1 MAEPTRRDV
10 DQVLEESMQ
19 LFDRARV
26 SVVAPVAP
34 QRPTRILLALD
45 GSLQD
50 RLSFAIARQFRARFS
65 CSVAVVDARE
75 DTTSDELITAA
86 AGELGATAVPKLP
99 GHSFDQILA
108 AVDQCHCDLLIA
120 PSPYGRDLESVGP
133 NSVGTVID
141 VLLARVPVPLL
152 VVRKPYEPRGELFSQ
167 VRMFLTAEN
176 EAAPEAA
183 AWATGLIAAKGL
195 FELVLLIE
203 REMRENIKAL
213 LESIAPEADVSA
225 DSLSHA
231 LAKTHVRL
239 HRSLQKAATEVGFQ
253 YRLRLQIES
262 TDAADAIA
270 DPPPGRLIVLALE
283 RRDHASQGTVQSRI
297 RQSPHPVLIVCK
309 D

>member
-1 MAEPTRRDV
+1 MAERTQRNV

-26 SVVAPVAP
+26 SVVAPITP
-34 QRPTRILLALD
+34 RRPARILLALD

-50 RLSFAIARQFRARFS
+50 RLSCTIARQYHERFD
-65 CSVAVVDARE
+65 CGLAVVDARE
-75 DTTSDELITAA
+75 GTASDELMTATA
-86 AGELGATAVPKLP
+86 TELGATAVPKLP
-99 GHSFDQILA
+99 GESFDQILA
-108 AVDQCHCDLLIA
+108 AVDHAHCDLLIA

-152 VVRKPYEPRGELFSQ
+152 VVRRPYVPRGKLFGQ

-176 EAAPEAA
+176 EAAAEAA
-183 AWATGLIAAKGL
+183 AWAAGLIADKGR

-213 LESIAPEADVSA
+213 LESIAPDADVSA

-239 HRSLQKAATEVGFQ
+239 HRSLQKTAAEVGFE
-253 YRLRLQIES
+253 YKLKLQIENS
-262 TDAADAIA
+262 GAADLIA
-270 DPPPGRLIVLALE
+270 DPPSGRLVVLALE

-297 RQSPHPVLIVCK
+297 RQSPHPVLVVCK